1 MLINHVSNCKCR
13 KTFPKAQNNYIK
25 KFSTEHYIF
34 DKSLVINYNKPTNN
48 VHYQNNKQY
57 THAYIH

>member
-25 KFSTEHYIF
+25 KISTEHHIF
-34 DKSLVINYNKPTNN
+34 NKSLVINYNKTTNN

>member
-25 KFSTEHYIF
+25 KISTEHYIF
-34 DKSLVINYNKPTNN
+34 DKSLVINHNKQPNN
-48 VHYQNNKQY
+48 VHHQSKVQ
-57 THAYIH
+57 YIHAHIH